1 MTSLPIYL
9 GYKYFRSKKGAFA
22 SFTSIMA
29 IAGLALGVAAL
40 VIVLSVMNGFER
52 ELQTRVLGVVPQ
64 LIIRNESAIT
74 QYNDLIAQL
83 IESPEVQ
90 AASPYIETQGLMSAN
105 NRARGVF
112 VTGII
117 PELEES
123 ISILPNYMYAG
134 SLDDLT
140 AKEGAVIGGW
150 LSRYLG
156 ITVGDDITI
165 MTTNL
170 RSSVLGSFPRS
181 LSLEVV
187 GIFEL
192 KAELDQ
198 SLVLIHHDLASNLL
212 NLSLESTQGVR
223 IKTSYLFEAND
234 IGYRLLDG
242 YVPQDEG
249 YYFTSWQRTHGTL
262 FQAIQLEKKL
272 ISLMLFLIITVAAF
286 NILSTLV
293 MTVKAKEREIAI
305 LKTMGCSNAQ
315 LTGIF
320 ITLGMIIGVLGIIIG
335 LILGLSITPN
345 IDSIIHFSESL
356 INRSLMDSYFI
367 NYFPYEFRLSQ
378 LIQISISCIVLS
390 LLFSYFPASK
400 AAKLNPVTIL
410 RHE

>member
-1 MTSLPIYL
+1 MSSLPIYL

-64 LIIRNESAIT
+64 LIIRNEGPIS
-74 QYNDLIAQL
+74 QYDELISELLQ
-83 IESPEVQ
+83 SPEVQ

-117 PELEES
+117 PQLEDD
-123 ISILPNYMYAG
+123 ISILPNYIYAG
-134 SLDDLT
+134 SLDDLSPT
-140 AKEGAVIGGW
+140 EGVVIGGW

-170 RSSVLGSFPRS
+170 RSSLLGSFPRS
-181 LSLEVV
+181 LSLKVV

-212 NLSLESTQGVR
+212 NLSSESTQGIRV
-223 IKTSYLFEAND
+223 KTTDLFEANS
-234 IGYRLLDG
+234 IGYQLLED
-242 YVPQDEG
+242 YLPQDEG

-293 MTVKAKEREIAI
+293 MTVKTKEREIAI
-305 LKTMGCSNAQ
+305 LKTMGCSNSQ

-320 ITLGMIIGVLGIIIG
+320 VTLGMIIGILGIIIG
-335 LILGLSITPN
+335 LVLGLIITPN
-345 IDSIIHFSESL
+345 IDSMIHVAESL
-356 INRSLMDSYFI
+356 MSRTLMDSYFI
-367 NYFPYEFRLSQ
+367 NYFPYEFRSSQ
-378 LIQISISCIVLS
+378 LIQISLSCIVLS

-400 AAKLNPVTIL
+400 AAKLNHVTIL

>member
-52 ELQTRVLGVVPQ
+52 ELQTRVLGVVPHLIIKNEVPIENYDDAINQ
-64 LIIRNESAIT
+64 LI
-74 QYNDLIAQL
+74 Q
-83 IESPEVQ
+83 SPEVQ
-90 AASPYIETQGLMSAN
+90 AASPYIETQGLMSAS

-112 VTGII
+112 LTGILPNI
-117 PELEES
+117 EKEV
-123 ISILPNYMYAG
+123 SILPEYMIAG
-134 SLDDLT
+134 SLDQLT
-140 AKEGAVIGGW
+140 SKQGVVIGGW

-156 ITVGDDITI
+156 VSIGDSVSVT
-165 MTTNL
+165 TTNL

-181 LSLEVV
+181 LSLKVV

-198 SLVLIHHDLASNLL
+198 SLALIHHDLAVNLL
-212 NLSLESTQGVR
+212 NLTPNQTQGIR
-223 IKTSYLFEAND
+223 IKTLDLFKANE
-234 IGYRLLDG
+234 IGYSLLEKNL
-242 YVPQDEG
+242 PQDQG

-293 MTVKAKEREIAI
+293 MTVKSKEREIAI

-315 LTGIF
+315 LIGIF
-320 ITLGMIIGVLGIIIG
+320 LTLGMIIGFLGIIIG
-335 LILGLSITPN
+335 LVLGLLVTPN
-345 IDSIIHFSESL
+345 IDSMIHFAESFT
-356 INRSLMDSYFI
+356 NRALMDSYFI
-367 NYFPYEFRLSQ
+367 NYFPYEFRSSQ
-378 LIQISISCIVLS
+378 LIQISISCIILS
-390 LLFSYFPASK
+390 LLFSFFPAYK
-400 AAKLNPVTIL
+400 AAQLNPVTIL

>member
-52 ELQTRVLGVVPQ
+52 ELQTRVLGVVPH
-64 LIIRNESAIT
+64 LIIKNEEPIEN
-74 QYNDLIAQL
+74 YDDVINELIQ
-83 IESPEVQ
+83 SPEVQ
-90 AASPYIETQGLMSAN
+90 AASPYIETQGLMNAS

-112 VTGII
+112 LTGILPI
-117 PELEES
+117 IEKEV
-123 ISILPNYMYAG
+123 SILPEYMIAG
-134 SLDDLT
+134 SLDQLT
-140 AKEGAVIGGW
+140 PKQGVVIGGW

-156 ITVGDDITI
+156 VSIGDSVSVT
-165 MTTNL
+165 TTNL

-181 LSLEVV
+181 LSLKVV

-198 SLVLIHHDLASNLL
+198 SLALIHHDLAVNLL
-212 NLSLESTQGVR
+212 NLSPNQTQGIR
-223 IKTSYLFEAND
+223 IKTLDLFKANE
-234 IGYRLLDG
+234 IGYSLLEKNL
-242 YVPQDEG
+242 PQDQAF
-249 YYFTSWQRTHGTL
+249 YFTSWQRTHGTL

-293 MTVKAKEREIAI
+293 MTVKSKEREIAI

-315 LTGIF
+315 LIGIF
-320 ITLGMIIGVLGIIIG
+320 LTLGMIIGFLGIIIG
-335 LILGLSITPN
+335 LVLGLLVTPN
-345 IDSIIHFSESL
+345 IDSMIHFTESFT
-356 INRSLMDSYFI
+356 NRTLMDSYFI
-367 NYFPYEFRLSQ
+367 NYFPYEFRSSQ
-378 LIQISISCIVLS
+378 LIQISVSCIILS
-390 LLFSYFPASK
+390 LLFSFFPAYK

>member
-64 LIIRNESAIT
+64 LIIRND
-74 QYNDLIAQL
+74 QPLNNYDQLMAQL
-83 IESPEVQ
+83 IESNEVQ
-90 AASPYIETQGLMSAN
+90 AVSPYIETQGLISSGK
-105 NRARGVF
+105 RARGVF
-112 VTGII
+112 LTGILPGI
-117 PELEES
+117 EPD
-123 ISILPNYMYAG
+123 ISILPEYLLAG
-134 SLDDLT
+134 TLDDLSP
-140 AKEGAVIGGW
+140 KNGIVIGGW

-156 ITVGDDITI
+156 VTLGDQISIT
-165 MTTNL
+165 TTNL
-170 RSSVLGSFPRS
+170 RSSILGSFPRS

-198 SLVLIHHDLASNLL
+198 SLVLIHHDLAANLL
-212 NLSLESTQGVR
+212 SLSKGETQGIR
-223 IKTSYLFEAND
+223 IKTSDLFEANA
-234 IGYRLLDG
+234 IGYRLLENFM
-242 YVPQDEG
+242 PQDEG

-293 MTVKAKEREIAI
+293 MTVKSKEREIAI
-305 LKTMGCSNAQ
+305 LKTMGCSKGQ
-315 LTGIF
+315 LIGIF
-320 ITLGMIIGVLGIIIG
+320 LTLGMIIGFLGIVIG
-335 LILGLSITPN
+335 LILGLLITPN
-345 IDSIIHFSESL
+345 IDSIIHMAESFT
-356 INRSLMDSYFI
+356 NRTLMDSYFI
-367 NYFPYEFRLSQ
+367 NYFPYEFRPNQ
-378 LIQISISCIVLS
+378 LIQISVSCIVLS
-390 LLFSYFPASK
+390 LIFSYFPASK

>member
-29 IAGLALGVAAL
+29 ISGLALGVAAL
-40 VIVLSVMNGFER
+40 VIVLSVMNGFEK

-64 LIIRNESAIT
+64 LIIRKDGNV
-74 QYNDLIAQL
+74 QNYNQL
-83 IESPEVQ
+83 IEELSKSTDVM
-90 AASPYIETQGLMSAN
+90 AASPYIETQGLMSSN

-112 VTGII
+112 LTGIK
-117 PELEES
+117 PELES
-123 ISILPNYMYAG
+123 SMSILPNYIVSG
-134 SLDDLT
+134 SLNTLT
-140 AKEGAVIGGW
+140 PKQGVVIGGW

-156 ITVGDDITI
+156 VETGDTINIT
-165 MTTNL
+165 TTNI

-181 LSLEVV
+181 LTLKVE

-198 SLVLIHHDLASNLL
+198 SLVLIHHDLAANLL
-212 NLSLESTQGVR
+212 NLSAEETQGIR
-223 IKTSYLFEAND
+223 IKTNDLFKANS
-234 IGYRLLDG
+234 IGSNLLESKPLINSD
-242 YVPQDEG
+242 
-249 YYFTSWQRTHGTL
+249 YFYTSWQRTHGTL
-262 FQAIQLEKKL
+262 FQAIQLEKTL

-293 MTVKAKEREIAI
+293 MTVKSKEREIAI
-305 LKTMGCSNAQ
+305 LKTMGCSKSQ

-320 ITLGMIIGVLGIIIG
+320 LTLGMIIGFLGIIIG
-335 LILGLSITPN
+335 LVLGLIITPN
-345 IDSIIHFSESL
+345 IDTLIHFIEGL
-356 INRSLMDSYFI
+356 INRTLMDSYFI
-367 NYFPYEFRLSQ
+367 NYFPYEFRSSQ
-378 LIQISISCIVLS
+378 LIKISFSCIFLS
-390 LLFSYFPASK
+390 LIFSYFPASK